1 MPDKIAV
8 IFDLDGTLIDNNSF
22 HIKAWQEFYKKR
34 NRTLTEEE
42 YKEHFNGKTN
52 TDVLAYVFEHTL
64 SPQENETY
72 TTEKEDLY
80 RSIYEPHIQ
89 PIKGLLNF
97 LQLLQDAK
105 IPIKDGKRVL
115 PNGEIFTIEFLLD
128 EPSFQP
134 HHATF
139 IKNLGQLG
147 IEASIRLIDAVQYRA
162 RVESFDFDMTTMR
175 LSMSPT
181 PGDSLRPYFTSHAA
195 ATKGS
200 YNLAGVANPAI
211 DALVDKAIGAETRT
225 DLTIA
230 CRALDRVFRA
240 GRYWV
245 PQWFRSTHPIAYW
258 DMFAH
263 PPKPARY
270 AQGTGAPENWWY
282 DAAGA
287 AKLEQA
293 K

>member
-1 MPDKIAV
+1 
-8 IFDLDGTLIDNNSF
+8 
-22 HIKAWQEFYKKR
+22 
-34 NRTLTEEE
+34 
-42 YKEHFNGKTN
+42 
-52 TDVLAYVFEHTL
+52 
-64 SPQENETY
+64 
-72 TTEKEDLY
+72 
-80 RSIYEPHIQ
+80 
-89 PIKGLLNF
+89 
-97 LQLLQDAK
+97 
-105 IPIKDGKRVL
+105 
-115 PNGEIFTIEFLLD
+115 
-128 EPSFQP
+128 
-134 HHATF
+134 
-139 IKNLGQLG
+139 
-147 IEASIRLIDAVQYRA
+147 VQYRA
-162 RVESFDFDMTTMR
+162 RVEAFDFDMTTMR

-211 DALVDKAIGAETRT
+211 DALVDKAIGAETRN

-245 PQWFRSTHPIAYW
+245 PQWFRTNHPIAYW
-258 DMFAH
+258 DLFAH

-270 AQGTGAPENWWY
+270 AQGTGAPDNWWY
-282 DAAGA
+282 DAATS

>member
-1 MPDKIAV
+1 VPPV
-8 IFDLDGTLIDNNSF
+8 SDGSGQDRALLR
-22 HIKAWQEFYKKR
+22 KAQ
-34 NRTLTEEE
+34 
-42 YKEHFNGKTN
+42 
-52 TDVLAYVFEHTL
+52 
-64 SPQENETY
+64 
-72 TTEKEDLY
+72 
-80 RSIYEPHIQ
+80 
-89 PIKGLLNF
+89 
-97 LQLLQDAK
+97 QLLQEAK
-105 IPIKDGKRVL
+105 LPVKDGKRLL
-115 PNGEIFTIEFLLD
+115 PNGEIFTVEFLID
-128 EPSFQP
+128 EVSIQP
-134 HHATF
+134 HHAGF
-139 IKNLGQLG
+139 VKNLGQLG

-162 RVESFDFDMTTMR
+162 RVESFDFDMAMMR

-200 YNLAGVANPAI
+200 YNLAGVASPAI
-211 DALVDKAIGAETRT
+211 DALVDKAIGAETRA
-225 DLTIA
+225 DLTTA

-245 PQWFRSTHPIAYW
+245 PQWFRSTHPVAYW
-258 DMFAH
+258 DLFAH

-282 DAAGA
+282 DAAKA

>member
-1 MPDKIAV
+1 M
-8 IFDLDGTLIDNNSF
+8 
-22 HIKAWQEFYKKR
+22 
-34 NRTLTEEE
+34 
-42 YKEHFNGKTN
+42 
-52 TDVLAYVFEHTL
+52 
-64 SPQENETY
+64 
-72 TTEKEDLY
+72 
-80 RSIYEPHIQ
+80 
-89 PIKGLLNF
+89 
-97 LQLLQDAK
+97 
-105 IPIKDGKRVL
+105 
-115 PNGEIFTIEFLLD
+115 
-128 EPSFQP
+128 
-134 HHATF
+134 
-139 IKNLGQLG
+139 
-147 IEASIRLIDAVQYRA
+147 QYRA

-263 PPKPARY
+263 PEKPARY

-282 DAAGA
+282 EPAKA

>member
-1 MPDKIAV
+1 MLNHKGEVAECTGDN
-8 IFDLDGTLIDNNSF
+8 IFVVRKGELHTPGID
-22 HIKAWQEFYKKR
+22 A
-34 NRTLTEEE
+34 
-42 YKEHFNGKTN
+42 G
-52 TDVLAYVFEHTL
+52 
-64 SPQENETY
+64 
-72 TTEKEDLY
+72 
-80 RSIYEPHIQ
+80 
-89 PIKGLLNF
+89 
-97 LQLLQDAK
+97 
-105 IPIKDGKRVL
+105 
-115 PNGEIFTIEFLLD
+115 
-128 EPSFQP
+128 
-134 HHATF
+134 
-139 IKNLGQLG
+139 
-147 IEASIRLIDAVQYRA
+147 IRLIDAVQYRA
-162 RVESFDFDMTTMR
+162 RVEAFDFDITTQR

-181 PGDSLRPYFTSHAA
+181 PGDSLRQYFTSHAA

-200 YNLAGVANPAI
+200 YNLAGVANPAV
-211 DALVDKAIGAETRT
+211 DALIDKAIAAETRA
-225 DLTIA
+225 DLTFA

-258 DMFAH
+258 DQFAH